1 MGVSGL
7 YLLSAGVLEADKG
20 VLTYRVDMGKKI
32 RIPVMMAL
40 VRTDDG
46 NILFDTG
53 MNPPALK
60 DALNTWGDAAATG
73 IFKFSLEDDVRNRL
87 KELDL
92 KTDDIKYVVNSH
104 FHWDHTGGN
113 QFFTKSKFLVQ
124 KAEYRFAYHPD
135 NFVASRHLYLKNHFD
150 YPLDYELI
158 EGDMELVPGVSLV
171 TAYGHTPGLQA
182 MIVSLPES
190 GTVVLTSDSIYS
202 RENIEKDIPAGNCWD
217 PVQAM
222 ESMHRLIHI
231 AKREKGR
238 LIMGHDPDAWET
250 LKPSPYC
257 YR

>member
-1 MGVSGL
+1 MAVNGL
-7 YLLSAGVLEADKG
+7 YLLGAGVAEVDKG
-20 VLTYRVDMGKKI
+20 IITYRIDMGKKVK
-32 RIPVMMAL
+32 IPFIVAL
-40 VRTDDG
+40 VKTDDG

-53 MNPPALK
+53 LNPYALK
-60 DALNTWGDAAATG
+60 DPIG
-73 IFKFSLEDDVRNRL
+73 IYGGMIASMISISAEDDVRNRL

-92 KTDDIKYVVNSH
+92 KTDDIRYVVNSH

-113 QFFTKSKFLVQ
+113 QFFTKSKFIVQ
-124 KAEYRFAYHPD
+124 KAEYRFAYYPD
-135 NFVASRHLYLKNHFD
+135 QFIAGAYLKNQFD
-150 YPLDYELI
+150 YPLDYQLI

-171 TAYGHTPGLQA
+171 TVPGHTPGLQA
-182 MIVSLPES
+182 MIVTLPES
-190 GTVVLTSDSIYS
+190 GTVVLASDSIYS
-202 RENIEKDIPAGNCWD
+202 RENIEKDIPAGNCWN

-238 LIMGHDPDAWET
+238 LFLGHDPGAWDT